1 MTVTAERPLQGTE
14 RIGTVQRR
22 CMQLRFAYRV
32 QKPEPKRRIY
42 RRELLILCLAIAKR
56 QPNGLERT
64 NFGREFF
71 LNHADW
77 NRLEKKM
84 EPKNNLHFTPPT
96 NPRLLVPLCGLRKAG
111 GERGSMRG
119 RTRAR
124 TYTYSVHDF
133 KYSCCAQKFF
143 SKKIKRKKEKHLRTL
158 VGWRSNGSSY
168 WNLEDKQKGTV
179 CYVLLTARDI
189 RQIPIDA

>member
-1 MTVTAERPLQGTE
+1 
-14 RIGTVQRR
+14 
-22 CMQLRFAYRV
+22 
-32 QKPEPKRRIY
+32 
-42 RRELLILCLAIAKR
+42 LCLAIAKR

-124 TYTYSVHDF
+124 SGGPTPTPFTTLNMAVAHN
-133 KYSCCAQKFF
+133 FF

>member
-1 MTVTAERPLQGTE
+1 LQGTE

-56 QPNGLERT
+56 QLNGLERT

-96 NPRLLVPLCGLRKAG
+96 NPCAVVRTPQGRRSAG
-111 GERGSMRG
+111 ASERQNR